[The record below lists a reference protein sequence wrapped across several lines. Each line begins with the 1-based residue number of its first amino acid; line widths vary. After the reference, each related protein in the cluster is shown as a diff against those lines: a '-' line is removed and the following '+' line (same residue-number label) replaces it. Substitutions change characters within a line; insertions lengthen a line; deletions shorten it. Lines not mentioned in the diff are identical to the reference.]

1 MKTTSNKD
9 VLNGL
14 KEQELRSHEN
24 AREADHQPIQSA
36 VQNSILVATAPISEW
51 VVEIKKVW
59 RRGAASTMDLARV
72 VCAVR
77 TQSRYGQW
85 AQLWK
90 SGSLPFSKRK
100 GDVLVAIGRRW
111 GTADEQTYARLPI
124 GWNILYHLARL
135 EPTLF
140 DRLLEEGTIRPAM
153 TLREAKE
160 LLARFQGGKSA
171 RSQKTKIKEYLRR
184 LARFIASRRDWQTEE
199 RELVIEAL
207 TR

>member
-1 MKTTSNKD
+1 M
-9 VLNGL
+9 
-14 KEQELRSHEN
+14 
-24 AREADHQPIQSA
+24 
-36 VQNSILVATAPISEW
+36 
-51 VVEIKKVW
+51 EIKKVW
-59 RRGAASTMDLARV
+59 RRGAASTMELARV
-72 VCAVR
+72 VCAAR

-199 RELVIEAL
+199 RVMIIEAL
-207 TR
+207 TRHVEEMRGASDPVLDRNGSSSILMPRSPSSKSSSRPCCALPGVGR